1 MSDERGPSPRVARAI
16 DENLRR
22 VYDDAANEEI
32 PDRFLN
38 LLDQLKRGDVPGQDA
53 GDKSE

>member
-1 MSDERGPSPRVARAI
+1 MTRKQDDPPRTAVERQI

-22 VYDDAANEEI
+22 LYEQDANEEI

-38 LLDQLKRGDVPGQDA
+38 LLRQLRQQD
-53 GDKSE
+53 